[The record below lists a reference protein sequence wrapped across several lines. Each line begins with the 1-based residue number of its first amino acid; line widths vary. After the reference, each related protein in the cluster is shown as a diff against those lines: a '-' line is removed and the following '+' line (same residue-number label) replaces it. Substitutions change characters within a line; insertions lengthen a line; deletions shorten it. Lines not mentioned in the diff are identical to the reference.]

1 MKLGKAFGTIGA
13 LTMVSR
19 VLGFVREMV
28 SARVLGAGPA
38 AEVFAL
44 AFLIPNL
51 FRRLFGEGAFSS
63 GFVPLFSS
71 RLNGGK
77 GIDDAKAF
85 AEEVLAVF
93 APVLMLITAVFMI
106 FMPLFIGILVPD
118 AWSAGDS
125 RMADAIDLTK
135 RLKPIEKRSVQKP
148 KS

>member
-1 MKLGKAFGTIGA
+1 MNLGKAMGTIGG

-19 VLGFVREMV
+19 VLGFAREMIA
-28 SARVLGAGPA
+28 ARVLGAGPA

-51 FRRLFGEGAFSS
+51 FRRLFGEGAFSG
-63 GFVPLFSS
+63 GFVPLFSK

-93 APVLMLITAVFMI
+93 APVLIIITAVFMI
-106 FMPLFIGILVPD
+106 FMPALIGLIAD
-118 AWSAGDS
+118 DSWSLGDNRTAS
-125 RMADAIDLTK
+125 AIESL
-135 RLKPIEKRSVQKP
+135 SVEH
-148 KS
+148 